1 MLGYADEAEMK
12 ILVGSW
18 SWFKY
23 WIILILL
30 WENIFW

>member
-23 WIILILL
+23 WIIL
-30 WENIFW
+30 